1 MENTILKSA
10 LEHKSNNFC
19 PRQIPLR
26 KAFFQCVFFIK
37 NIHLHANQWH
47 QLALNSMVTT
57 LTTRNTKSSNKNNNY
72 NKCLLGGNFQLL
84 QEFDFS
90 FVSWRQIIII
100 VLSVAIGDLLT
111 SYHINSEIPSLT
123 VTQIMLNN
131 CLGPCRKMKLSDSFH
146 WVLWNKTA
154 FPWHSAS
161 PIPKRLRII
170 FNQIHWKDNAFY
182 KDGLGNCICEFKC
195 LEESTQS
202 DFPFNNNWQFLCN
215 GE

>member
-1 MENTILKSA
+1 
-10 LEHKSNNFC
+10 
-19 PRQIPLR
+19 
-26 KAFFQCVFFIK
+26 
-37 NIHLHANQWH
+37 
-47 QLALNSMVTT
+47 MVTT

-72 NKCLLGGNFQLL
+72 NKCLLRGNFQFLR
-84 QEFDFS
+84 EFDFS

-100 VLSVAIGDLLT
+100 VLSVATGDLLT

-131 CLGPCRKMKLSDSFH
+131 CLGAYRKLKLSDSFH

-154 FPWHSAS
+154 FPWHSSS
-161 PIPKRLRII
+161 PVPQYLRVI

-182 KDGLGNCICEFKC
+182 NKDGLGNSICKYKS
-195 LEESTQS
+195 LEESTGS